1 VTDIPER
8 AFAAPQ
14 LGSVTKRR
22 LDPLDAAWRSLLVIV
37 AARSRVLRLARGK
50 EGFVFTSLTRAAVA
64 VCLVALVPRTFAEPR
79 PKTIPLPVG
88 FRPEGIVTT
97 SANTFFVGSIP
108 TGAILRGDLRTG
120 EIATLVE
127 AQQGRSAIGL
137 AERHG
142 VLFVAGGATGAAY
155 AYDALTGEE
164 LANFQLTT
172 GGSFINDVVA
182 TNDAAYFT
190 DSVNPQIYR
199 VSLGNDGTFGE
210 PETVPLGGDLV
221 YRAGFNANGIDA
233 TPDGKTLIVV
243 QSNTGLLFTVD
254 PQTGVSQM
262 IDLGGETV
270 VNGDGILLD
279 GHRLWVVQNRNN
291 LLTLVRLAPD
301 LSSGEIENRFTDETF
316 DVPTTLARA
325 GDNLALVIARFGTPS
340 PEEAA
345 YWITQIP
352 RPR

>member
-1 VTDIPER
+1 
-8 AFAAPQ
+8 
-14 LGSVTKRR
+14 
-22 LDPLDAAWRSLLVIV
+22 
-37 AARSRVLRLARGK
+37 
-50 EGFVFTSLTRAAVA
+50 VFTSLTRAALA
-64 VCLVALVPRTFAEPR
+64 VCLLALAPRTLAEPR
-79 PKTIPLPVG
+79 PKTIPLPAG

-120 EIATLVE
+120 EVATLVG
-127 AQQGRSAIGL
+127 AQEGRSAIGL

-155 AYDALTGEE
+155 AYDALTGDE
-164 LANFQLTT
+164 LASFQLTMGAT
-172 GGSFINDVVA
+172 FINDVVV
-182 TNDAAYFT
+182 TNEAAYFT

-199 VSLGNDGTFGE
+199 VSLGSDGTFGE
-210 PETVPLGGDLV
+210 PETVPLTGDLV
-221 YRAGFNANGIDA
+221 YQAGFNANGIDA

-243 QSNTGLLFTVD
+243 QSNTGRLFTVD
-254 PQTGVSQM
+254 PETGLTQA

-279 GHRLWVVQNRNN
+279 GHRLWVVQNRSN
-291 LLTLVRLAPD
+291 LVTLVQLAPD
-301 LSSGEIENRFTDETF
+301 LSSGEIDGRFSDETF
-316 DVPTTLARA
+316 DVPTTVARA
-325 GDNLALVIARFGTPS
+325 GNNLAFVIARFGTAAPD
-340 PEEAA
+340 EAT